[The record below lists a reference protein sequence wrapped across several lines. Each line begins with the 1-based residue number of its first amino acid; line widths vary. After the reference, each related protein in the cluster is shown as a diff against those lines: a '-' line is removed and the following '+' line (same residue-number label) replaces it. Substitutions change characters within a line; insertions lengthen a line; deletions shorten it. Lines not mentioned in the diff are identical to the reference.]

1 LLVCFFCVVFL
12 FFFLLTPLFPPHSPL
27 PTHTAGSSAQASEI
41 ETLREEI
48 ANRDVA
54 GALASIAA
62 ARQHLAAIEACATS
76 GDVHRLLFDDADA
89 ADTARFAPGT
99 NVAKEAMALV
109 EQTADLR
116 TVMAEQYAEHMGGE
130 ACGVQ

>member
-1 LLVCFFCVVFL
+1 
-12 FFFLLTPLFPPHSPL
+12 
-27 PTHTAGSSAQASEI
+27 
-41 ETLREEI
+41 
-48 ANRDVA
+48 
-54 GALASIAA
+54 
-62 ARQHLAAIEACATS
+62 
-76 GDVHRLLFDDADA
+76 VHRLLFDDADA

>member
-1 LLVCFFCVVFL
+1 
-12 FFFLLTPLFPPHSPL
+12 
-27 PTHTAGSSAQASEI
+27 
-41 ETLREEI
+41 
-48 ANRDVA
+48 
-54 GALASIAA
+54 
-62 ARQHLAAIEACATS
+62 
-76 GDVHRLLFDDADA
+76 LLFDDADA